1 MDNNFPYDNE
11 DSFSLEDE
19 APLLAKLKGLPEG
32 FVRPDE
38 HENNLATEVLLKIH
52 RADSFE
58 IPSGYFEDQVD
69 QTMALIAMESETE
82 DFTVPD
88 DYFQTNT
95 EALHTLI
102 DLHDTKQ
109 DAGFTVPGNY
119 FDNSIDRIVNVAQQ
133 HVPNGYFEELPEQ
146 IIDKVRPKK
155 RVISIKRIATWSV
168 SFAAAAAIAL
178 LLIPKNPE
186 PSISKTTSIVAEIPV
201 DTLIRDGIPGVS
213 RAESVKAK
221 NVVNS
226 TTSQKTLNKE
236 DVLNIVDV
244 HVLEDVLIEQL
255 PAEENTEIL
264 ELLLNETDF
273 GQLNDTKQ

>member
-11 DSFSLEDE
+11 DSFSLADE
-19 APLLAKLKGLPEG
+19 APLLAKLKGSPEG
-32 FVRPDE
+32 YVCPDE
-38 HENNLATEVLLKIH
+38 YENNLTTEVLLKIH

-186 PSISKTTSIVAEIPV
+186 PSISKTTSSVAEIPV
-201 DTLIRDGIPGVS
+201 DTLIRDGIAGVS

>member
-1 MDNNFPYDNE
+1 MNNDFPYDNE

-19 APLLAKLKGLPEG
+19 APLLAKLKGSSEG
-32 FVRPDE
+32 FVCP
-38 HENNLATEVLLKIH
+38 ENYERNLTIEVLLKIH
-52 RADSFE
+52 RGDMFE
-58 IPSGYFEDQVD
+58 IPSGYFEDQSD

-82 DFTVPD
+82 DFSVPD
-88 DYFQTNT
+88 GYFQTNT
-95 EALHTLI
+95 ESLHTLI

-109 DAGFTVPGNY
+109 DAGFTVPENY

-133 HVPNGYFEELPEQ
+133 HVPNEYFEELPEQ
-146 IIDKVRPKK
+146 IIDKVRPKR

-186 PSISKTTSIVAEIPV
+186 PSISNTKAIVAEIPG
-201 DTLIRDGIPGVS
+201 DTLIRAGITSVS
-213 RAESVKAK
+213 RAESVKAN
-221 NVVNS
+221 NVVTS

-244 HVLEDVLIEQL
+244 HVLEDVVIEQL
-255 PAEENTEIL
+255 PVEENTEIM